1 MHDLE
6 SSAALRDAGA
16 SLRAHYSERVLPIWR
31 GPGFNPELQLPFEAV
46 SPRDHGPLPPTRY
59 RAMACARQLFVFS
72 QAGDLAHAEQ
82 LFNSLRRYFEDRRH
96 GGWFYSVD
104 VNGKPKECEKDLYTH
119 AFVIFATAEY
129 VRRSGSPEALAV
141 LERTVELVDTRFA
154 VGERAPGLLNA
165 VMSEDFSVVVSAPLQ
180 NPLMHLT
187 EAWLAAGS
195 ATGSDMFDSRLHAL
209 ATAIADAF
217 VEPTTGCI
225 AELPIGSMDNRLEP
239 GHQFEWYFLAF
250 GSAHPA
256 FAASG
261 LHASLSSAFEFACR
275 YGVDPETGGVAAA
288 VDEQGGMLDATQRI
302 WAQTEYLRALATHES
317 IGGEALLQHEIAR
330 FRSRFL
336 HSQGWHECVS
346 PQGVVV
352 RAEMPSTTPYHLA
365 TAFTALP

>member
-1 MHDLE
+1 ME

-46 SPRDHGPLPPTRY
+46 SARDHSPLPPTRY

-72 QAGDLAHAEQ
+72 QAGDLAHAER
-82 LFNSLRRYFEDRRH
+82 LFDSLRCHFEDRQY

-104 VNGKPKECEKDLYTH
+104 VNGKPKEREKDLYTH
-119 AFVIFATAEY
+119 AFVIFAAAEY
-129 VRRSGSPEALAV
+129 LRRSGSREVLAV
-141 LERTVELVDTRFA
+141 LERTVELVDTHFA
-154 VGERAPGLLNA
+154 VGDQAPGLLNA
-165 VMSEDFSVVVSAPLQ
+165 ALSEDFSVVVDTPLQ

-187 EAWLAAGS
+187 EAWLAAGT
-195 ATGSDMFDSRLHAL
+195 ATGSDMFDRRLRTL
-209 ATAIADAF
+209 ATAIVRTF

-225 AELPIGSMDNRLEP
+225 AELPVGRAGNRLEP

-256 FAASG
+256 FVESG
-261 LHASLSSAFEFACR
+261 LHASLSSAFEFARR
-275 YGVDPETGGVAAA
+275 YGVDPETGGVSAA

-302 WAQTEYLRALATHES
+302 WAQTEYLRALATHDS
-317 IGGEALLQHEIAR
+317 LVGEASLQHEIAR

-336 HSQGWHECVS
+336 HSQGWHECLS
-346 PQGVVV
+346 PHGVVV